1 MGSMRNPFLIDVGEE
16 LRHPG
21 VRRILALAGPLPG
34 LALSTT
40 RVPDGADVEA
50 DLVVEAQ
57 GATVIVR
64 GTARAPWVGE
74 CRRCLGPT
82 SGEITVELHEVFE
95 ANAVEGETFPLVGE
109 LADLAPM
116 LRESLALGLP
126 LAPLCGEDCAGP
138 DPDSHPVRVPDD
150 HADDARPT
158 DPRWAAL
165 DELRFDA

>member
-1 MGSMRNPFLIDVGEE
+1 MRAPFLIDVGEE

-21 VRRILALAGPLPG
+21 SRRRLALVGHLPG
-34 LALSTT
+34 VALSTA
-40 RVPDGADVEA
+40 RIDPAADVEA
-50 DLVVEAQ
+50 DVVVEAQ
-57 GATVIVR
+57 GATIIVQ

-95 ANAVEGETFPLVGE
+95 QSPVEGETFPLLGE
-109 LADLAPM
+109 QIDLAPM
-116 LRESLALGLP
+116 LRESLALVLP
-126 LAPLCGEDCAGP
+126 LAPLCTDDCVGP
-138 DPDSHPVRVPDD
+138 DPEGHPVIADHDD
-150 HADDARPT
+150 DGELRPPA

>member
-1 MGSMRNPFLIDVGEE
+1 MRNPFLIDVGEE

-21 VRRILALAGPLPG
+21 TRRSVVRAAPLPG

-40 RVPDGADVEA
+40 RVPDDADVQA

-57 GATVIVR
+57 GTTVIVA

-82 SGEITVELHEVFE
+82 RGEIAVDIHEIFE
-95 ANAVEGETFPLVGE
+95 PDPVDGETFPLEGE
-109 LADLAPM
+109 LVDLAPM
-116 LRESLALGLP
+116 LRESVALALP
-126 LAPLCGEDCAGP
+126 LAPLCREDCAGP
-138 DPDSHPVRVPDD
+138 DPEDHPVLTPGDGD
-150 HADDARPT
+150 EAGPPA